1 MTQNAREIAERL
13 IQLQVSPSVM
23 SSTSRI
29 FEVLPETLSELGD
42 PTVSLEKRN
51 TIIDSVFPT

>member
-13 IQLQVSPSVM
+13 IQLQVTPSVM

-29 FEVLPETLSELGD
+29 FEVLPETLSQ
-42 PTVSLEKRN
+42 PRYV
-51 TIIDSVFPT
+51 IP